1 MAVRTFPR
9 RRDRRGRG
17 PRGQLAGSQ
26 VPLRRGK
33 ADRFDELVLDAV
45 EHLEERWSEQLSTV
59 EFAVEAVPPDDE
71 PSPDGDP
78 VALARLEPDSADS
91 PARIVVY
98 RRPLEARG
106 RDREDLAD
114 LVLDV
119 LVHEVARLLGVTPE
133 VVDPEG
139 HPPEE

>member
-1 MAVRTFPR
+1 M
-9 RRDRRGRG
+9 
-17 PRGQLAGSQ
+17 
-26 VPLRRGK
+26 
-33 ADRFDELVLDAV
+33 FDELVLDAV
-45 EHLEERWSEQLSTV
+45 EHLEARWGDQLADV

-71 PSPDGDP
+71 PSADGDP
-78 VALARLEPDSADS
+78 VALSRLDPVDPIGPADAS

-106 RDREDLAD
+106 RDAEDLAD

-119 LVHEVARLLGVTPE
+119 LVHEVARLLGLSPE

-139 HPPEE
+139 HPPE